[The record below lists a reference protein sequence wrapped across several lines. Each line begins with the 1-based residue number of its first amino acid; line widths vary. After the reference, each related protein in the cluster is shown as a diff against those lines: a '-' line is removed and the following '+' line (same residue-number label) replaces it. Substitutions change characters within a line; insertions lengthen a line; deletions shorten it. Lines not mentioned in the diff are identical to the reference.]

1 MADAPKP
8 QNGNSH
14 TTFIQAG
21 VRLGSQVIH
30 GLSPQFLALIIINA
44 LFIGVLFWFVDARA
58 RHSVAVIQQ
67 LLTSCLHPP

>member
-1 MADAPKP
+1 MAEAP
-8 QNGNSH
+8 NDGSNH
-14 TTFIQAG
+14 TTIVQAG

-30 GLSPQFLALIIINA
+30 GLSPQFLALIVINA